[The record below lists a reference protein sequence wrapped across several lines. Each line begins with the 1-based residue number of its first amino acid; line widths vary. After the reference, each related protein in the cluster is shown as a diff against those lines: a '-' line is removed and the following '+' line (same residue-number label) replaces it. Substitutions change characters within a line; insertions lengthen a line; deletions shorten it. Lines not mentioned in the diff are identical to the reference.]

1 MTIMV
6 VLDRLA
12 IRGVLHSTNASVRL
26 KPPVLRQATMHMDV
40 PPEQPSVPTLGSV
53 NIPVRAMQ
61 EIQ

>member
-1 MTIMV
+1 MTMV

-26 KPPVLRQATMHMDV
+26 KPPVHQATMHMDV
-40 PPEQPSVPTLGSV
+40 PPDQPSVPTLGSV